1 MIIKNFNAIL
11 ILGTQTI
18 TMMTTLFRHLDST
31 TTTTMAAK
39 DQGLTLE
46 LKDLGKM
53 PAMEAA
59 ALTMEL
65 RARTLVAMVLLRSCH
80 LLRKPGKYMMSF
92 AGNKEN

>member
-1 MIIKNFNAIL
+1 MIS
-11 ILGTQTI
+11 GMQTI
-18 TMMTTLFRHLDST
+18 TMMTTPFRHLDCT
-31 TTTTMAAK
+31 TTTTMGVK
-39 DQGLTLE
+39 DQGLTME

-65 RARTLVAMVLLRSCH
+65 RARTLVTRTPLRSCRP
-80 LLRKPGKYMMSF
+80 LRKPGKYMMSF